1 MAFSLSVY
9 FKESIAELR
18 KVSWPTRQATLK
30 STGIVLLFT
39 GSTAI
44 FLGAVDYLFTLGLNY
59 LIDLA

>member
-1 MAFSLSVY
+1 MAFSLPAY

-18 KVSWPTRQATLK
+18 KVSWPTRQDTVR

-39 GSTAI
+39 LTTAI
-44 FLGAVDYLFTLGLNY
+44 FLGIIDYLFTLGLNY

>member
-1 MAFSLSVY
+1 MAFSLSAY

-18 KVSWPTRQATLK
+18 KVVWPTRQATIK

-39 GSTAI
+39 ASTAI

-59 LIDLA
+59 IIDLA

>member
-1 MAFSLSVY
+1 MAFSLPAY

-18 KVSWPTRQATLK
+18 KVAWPTRQATIK

-39 GSTAI
+39 ASTAI
-44 FLGAVDYLFTLGLNY
+44 FLGVIDYLFTLGLNY